1 MTGDGPKVYN
11 PKPSDQFFGKG
22 TLNTEGPFVDVRRRV
37 APGLFTDIDR
47 SPHLQLSRDVMFAAM
62 EVSRQLLTIGR
73 A

>member
-47 SPHLQLSRDVMFAAM
+47 SPHLQLSRDVMFAVM
-62 EVSRQLLTIGR
+62 EVSRQLLTTGR

>member
-47 SPHLQLSRDVMFAAM
+47 SLHLQLSRDVMFAVM
-62 EVSRQLLTIGR
+62 ELSRQLLTTGR

>member
-47 SPHLQLSRDVMFAAM
+47 FPHLQLSRDVMLTVM
-62 EVSRQLLTIGR
+62 EVSRQLLTTGR